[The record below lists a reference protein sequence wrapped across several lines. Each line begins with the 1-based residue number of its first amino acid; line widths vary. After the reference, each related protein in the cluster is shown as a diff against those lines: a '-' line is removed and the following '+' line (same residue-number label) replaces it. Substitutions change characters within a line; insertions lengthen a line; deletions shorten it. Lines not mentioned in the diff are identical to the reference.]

1 MNKDLK
7 KFILFLIGS
16 IIVAFAISYSY
27 SAYQSHQQDKNVDKV
42 KSTFNFGSSDKKV
55 EDIKESG
62 DPQEVWQ
69 EQRLGALESL
79 GYAKV
84 DNRPFYKRIYDK
96 LTGKKVYNYK
106 SIDDEMKT
114 VVVEIKDNKITT
126 LMGANGCGKSTL
138 FQLLTK
144 NLRPREG
151 SVFLDQRDIK
161 DIRLKEFAQNVAIV
175 HQYNTAPPD
184 LPVHSLIAYGRIP
197 FFKHF
202 AKAQDKDKD
211 KEIVDWAL
219 EVTDMSELKNRRMG
233 QLSGG
238 QRQRAWIA
246 MALAQQ
252 PKILLLDEPTTYL
265 DVKFQIEILRLIKSL
280 NKDYSMTI
288 VMVLHDINQAIYYS
302 DEIIGMKKG
311 NILFQ
316 GNPSEVIT
324 EESIQD
330 MYGIHLKVSNVENQK
345 FVLTV

>member
-1 MNKDLK
+1 M
-7 KFILFLIGS
+7 
-16 IIVAFAISYSY
+16 
-27 SAYQSHQQDKNVDKV
+27 
-42 KSTFNFGSSDKKV
+42 
-55 EDIKESG
+55 
-62 DPQEVWQ
+62 
-69 EQRLGALESL
+69 R
-79 GYAKV
+79 V
-84 DNRPFYKRIYDK
+84 DNLFFAYDK
-96 LTGKKVYNYK
+96 
-106 SIDDEMKT
+106 DDIIKGISF
-114 VVVEIKDNKITT
+114 EIKDNKITT

-144 NLRPREG
+144 NLKPREG

-202 AKAQDKDKD
+202 AKAEDKDKD

-316 GNPSEVIT
+316 GNPDDVIT

>member
-1 MNKDLK
+1 
-7 KFILFLIGS
+7 
-16 IIVAFAISYSY
+16 
-27 SAYQSHQQDKNVDKV
+27 
-42 KSTFNFGSSDKKV
+42 
-55 EDIKESG
+55 
-62 DPQEVWQ
+62 
-69 EQRLGALESL
+69 
-79 GYAKV
+79 
-84 DNRPFYKRIYDK
+84 
-96 LTGKKVYNYK
+96 
-106 SIDDEMKT
+106 
-114 VVVEIKDNKITT
+114 

-144 NLRPREG
+144 NLKPREG

-202 AKAQDKDKD
+202 AKAEDKDKD

-316 GNPSEVIT
+316 GNPDDVIT

>member
-1 MNKDLK
+1 M
-7 KFILFLIGS
+7 
-16 IIVAFAISYSY
+16 
-27 SAYQSHQQDKNVDKV
+27 
-42 KSTFNFGSSDKKV
+42 
-55 EDIKESG
+55 
-62 DPQEVWQ
+62 
-69 EQRLGALESL
+69 R
-79 GYAKV
+79 V
-84 DNRPFYKRIYDK
+84 DNLFFAYDK
-96 LTGKKVYNYK
+96 
-106 SIDDEMKT
+106 DDIIKGISF
-114 VVVEIKDNKITT
+114 EIKDNKITT

-144 NLRPREG
+144 NLKPREG
-151 SVFLDQRDIK
+151 SVFLDKRDIK

-202 AKAQDKDKD
+202 AKAEDKDKD

-311 NILFQ
+311 KILFQ
-316 GNPSEVIT
+316 GNPDDVIT

>member
-1 MNKDLK
+1 M
-7 KFILFLIGS
+7 
-16 IIVAFAISYSY
+16 
-27 SAYQSHQQDKNVDKV
+27 
-42 KSTFNFGSSDKKV
+42 
-55 EDIKESG
+55 
-62 DPQEVWQ
+62 
-69 EQRLGALESL
+69 R
-79 GYAKV
+79 V
-84 DNRPFYKRIYDK
+84 DNLFFAYDK
-96 LTGKKVYNYK
+96 
-106 SIDDEMKT
+106 DDIIKGISF
-114 VVVEIKDNKITT
+114 EIKDNKITT

-144 NLRPREG
+144 NLKPREG

-184 LPVHSLIAYGRIP
+184 LLVHSLIAYGRIP

-311 NILFQ
+311 SILFQ
-316 GNPSEVIT
+316 GNPDDVIT

-330 MYGIHLKVSNVENQK
+330 IYGIHLKVSNVENQK

>member
-1 MNKDLK
+1 M
-7 KFILFLIGS
+7 
-16 IIVAFAISYSY
+16 
-27 SAYQSHQQDKNVDKV
+27 
-42 KSTFNFGSSDKKV
+42 
-55 EDIKESG
+55 
-62 DPQEVWQ
+62 
-69 EQRLGALESL
+69 R
-79 GYAKV
+79 V
-84 DNRPFYKRIYDK
+84 DNLFFAYDK
-96 LTGKKVYNYK
+96 
-106 SIDDEMKT
+106 DDIIKGISF
-114 VVVEIKDNKITT
+114 EIKDNKITT

-144 NLRPREG
+144 NLRPRQG
-151 SVFLDQRDIK
+151 RVFLDQRDISN
-161 DIRLKEFAQNVAIV
+161 IRLKEFAQNVAIV

-184 LPVHSLIAYGRIP
+184 LPVHSLVAYGRIP

-202 AKAQDKDKD
+202 SKAEDKDKD
-211 KEIVDWAL
+211 REIVDWAL
-219 EVTDMSELKNRRMG
+219 EVTELSDLKNRRMG

-252 PKILLLDEPTTYL
+252 PKILFLDEPTTYL

-280 NKDYSMTI
+280 NNDYSMTI

-316 GNPSEVIT
+316 GNPDNVIT
-324 EESIQD
+324 EDSIQD

>member
-1 MNKDLK
+1 M
-7 KFILFLIGS
+7 
-16 IIVAFAISYSY
+16 
-27 SAYQSHQQDKNVDKV
+27 
-42 KSTFNFGSSDKKV
+42 
-55 EDIKESG
+55 
-62 DPQEVWQ
+62 
-69 EQRLGALESL
+69 R
-79 GYAKV
+79 V
-84 DNRPFYKRIYDK
+84 DNLFFAYDK
-96 LTGKKVYNYK
+96 
-106 SIDDEMKT
+106 DDIIKGISF
-114 VVVEIKDNKITT
+114 EIKDNKITT

-144 NLRPREG
+144 NLKPREG

-219 EVTDMSELKNRRMG
+219 EVTDMRELKNRRMG

-311 NILFQ
+311 SILFQ
-316 GNPSEVIT
+316 GNPDDVIT

>member
-1 MNKDLK
+1 M
-7 KFILFLIGS
+7 
-16 IIVAFAISYSY
+16 
-27 SAYQSHQQDKNVDKV
+27 
-42 KSTFNFGSSDKKV
+42 
-55 EDIKESG
+55 
-62 DPQEVWQ
+62 
-69 EQRLGALESL
+69 R
-79 GYAKV
+79 V
-84 DNRPFYKRIYDK
+84 DNLFFAYDK
-96 LTGKKVYNYK
+96 
-106 SIDDEMKT
+106 DDIIKGISF
-114 VVVEIKDNKITT
+114 EIKDNKITT

-144 NLRPREG
+144 NLKPREG

-280 NKDYSMTI
+280 NKEYSMTI

-316 GNPSEVIT
+316 GNPDDVIT

>member
-1 MNKDLK
+1 M
-7 KFILFLIGS
+7 
-16 IIVAFAISYSY
+16 
-27 SAYQSHQQDKNVDKV
+27 
-42 KSTFNFGSSDKKV
+42 
-55 EDIKESG
+55 
-62 DPQEVWQ
+62 
-69 EQRLGALESL
+69 R
-79 GYAKV
+79 V
-84 DNRPFYKRIYDK
+84 DNLFFAYDK
-96 LTGKKVYNYK
+96 
-106 SIDDEMKT
+106 DDIIKGISF
-114 VVVEIKDNKITT
+114 EIKDNKITT

-144 NLRPREG
+144 NLKPREG

-330 MYGIHLKVSNVENQK
+330 MYGIHLKLSNVENQK

>member
-1 MNKDLK
+1 M
-7 KFILFLIGS
+7 
-16 IIVAFAISYSY
+16 
-27 SAYQSHQQDKNVDKV
+27 
-42 KSTFNFGSSDKKV
+42 
-55 EDIKESG
+55 
-62 DPQEVWQ
+62 
-69 EQRLGALESL
+69 R
-79 GYAKV
+79 V
-84 DNRPFYKRIYDK
+84 DNLFFAYDK
-96 LTGKKVYNYK
+96 
-106 SIDDEMKT
+106 DDIIKGISF
-114 VVVEIKDNKITT
+114 EIKDNKITT

-144 NLRPREG
+144 NLKPREG

-202 AKAQDKDKD
+202 ARAQDKDKD

-316 GNPSEVIT
+316 GNPDDVIT

>member
-1 MNKDLK
+1 M
-7 KFILFLIGS
+7 
-16 IIVAFAISYSY
+16 
-27 SAYQSHQQDKNVDKV
+27 
-42 KSTFNFGSSDKKV
+42 
-55 EDIKESG
+55 
-62 DPQEVWQ
+62 
-69 EQRLGALESL
+69 R
-79 GYAKV
+79 V
-84 DNRPFYKRIYDK
+84 DNLFFAYDK
-96 LTGKKVYNYK
+96 
-106 SIDDEMKT
+106 DDIIKG
-114 VVVEIKDNKITT
+114 VSFEIKDNKITT

-144 NLRPREG
+144 NLKPREG

-184 LPVHSLIAYGRIP
+184 LLVHSLIAYGRIP

-202 AKAQDKDKD
+202 AKAEDKDKD

>member
-1 MNKDLK
+1 M
-7 KFILFLIGS
+7 
-16 IIVAFAISYSY
+16 
-27 SAYQSHQQDKNVDKV
+27 
-42 KSTFNFGSSDKKV
+42 
-55 EDIKESG
+55 
-62 DPQEVWQ
+62 
-69 EQRLGALESL
+69 R
-79 GYAKV
+79 V
-84 DNRPFYKRIYDK
+84 DNLFFAYDK
-96 LTGKKVYNYK
+96 
-106 SIDDEMKT
+106 DDIIKGISF
-114 VVVEIKDNKITT
+114 EIKDNKITT

-144 NLRPREG
+144 NLKPREG

-311 NILFQ
+311 SILFQ
-316 GNPSEVIT
+316 GNPDDVIT

>member
-1 MNKDLK
+1 M
-7 KFILFLIGS
+7 
-16 IIVAFAISYSY
+16 
-27 SAYQSHQQDKNVDKV
+27 
-42 KSTFNFGSSDKKV
+42 
-55 EDIKESG
+55 
-62 DPQEVWQ
+62 
-69 EQRLGALESL
+69 R
-79 GYAKV
+79 V
-84 DNRPFYKRIYDK
+84 DNLFFAYDK
-96 LTGKKVYNYK
+96 
-106 SIDDEMKT
+106 DDIIKGISF
-114 VVVEIKDNKITT
+114 EIKDNKITT

-144 NLRPREG
+144 NLKPREG

-202 AKAQDKDKD
+202 AKAEDKDKD
-211 KEIVDWAL
+211 KAIVDWAL

-316 GNPSEVIT
+316 GNPDDVIT

>member
-1 MNKDLK
+1 M
-7 KFILFLIGS
+7 
-16 IIVAFAISYSY
+16 
-27 SAYQSHQQDKNVDKV
+27 
-42 KSTFNFGSSDKKV
+42 
-55 EDIKESG
+55 
-62 DPQEVWQ
+62 
-69 EQRLGALESL
+69 R
-79 GYAKV
+79 V
-84 DNRPFYKRIYDK
+84 DNLFFAYDK
-96 LTGKKVYNYK
+96 
-106 SIDDEMKT
+106 DDIIKGISF
-114 VVVEIKDNKITT
+114 EIKDNKITT

-144 NLRPREG
+144 NLKPREG

-202 AKAQDKDKD
+202 AKAEDKDKD

-330 MYGIHLKVSNVENQK
+330 MYGIHLKVSNVDNQK

>member
-1 MNKDLK
+1 M
-7 KFILFLIGS
+7 
-16 IIVAFAISYSY
+16 
-27 SAYQSHQQDKNVDKV
+27 
-42 KSTFNFGSSDKKV
+42 
-55 EDIKESG
+55 
-62 DPQEVWQ
+62 
-69 EQRLGALESL
+69 R
-79 GYAKV
+79 V
-84 DNRPFYKRIYDK
+84 DNLFFAYDK
-96 LTGKKVYNYK
+96 
-106 SIDDEMKT
+106 DDIIKGISF
-114 VVVEIKDNKITT
+114 EIKNNKITT

-144 NLRPREG
+144 NLKPREG
-151 SVFLDQRDIK
+151 SVFLDQRGIK

-302 DEIIGMKKG
+302 DEIIGMKKR

>member
-1 MNKDLK
+1 M
-7 KFILFLIGS
+7 
-16 IIVAFAISYSY
+16 
-27 SAYQSHQQDKNVDKV
+27 
-42 KSTFNFGSSDKKV
+42 
-55 EDIKESG
+55 
-62 DPQEVWQ
+62 
-69 EQRLGALESL
+69 R
-79 GYAKV
+79 V
-84 DNRPFYKRIYDK
+84 DNLFFAYDK
-96 LTGKKVYNYK
+96 
-106 SIDDEMKT
+106 DDIIKGISF
-114 VVVEIKDNKITT
+114 EIKDNKITT

-144 NLRPREG
+144 NLKPREG

-265 DVKFQIEILRLIKSL
+265 DVKFQIEILRLIKSP

-311 NILFQ
+311 NLLFQ
-316 GNPSEVIT
+316 GNPDDVIT

>member
-1 MNKDLK
+1 M
-7 KFILFLIGS
+7 
-16 IIVAFAISYSY
+16 
-27 SAYQSHQQDKNVDKV
+27 
-42 KSTFNFGSSDKKV
+42 
-55 EDIKESG
+55 
-62 DPQEVWQ
+62 
-69 EQRLGALESL
+69 R
-79 GYAKV
+79 V
-84 DNRPFYKRIYDK
+84 DNLFFAYDK
-96 LTGKKVYNYK
+96 
-106 SIDDEMKT
+106 DDIIKGISF
-114 VVVEIKDNKITT
+114 EIKDNKITT

-144 NLRPREG
+144 NLKPREG

-202 AKAQDKDKD
+202 AKAEDKDKD

-302 DEIIGMKKG
+302 DEIIGVKKG

-316 GNPSEVIT
+316 GNPDDVIT

>member
-1 MNKDLK
+1 M
-7 KFILFLIGS
+7 
-16 IIVAFAISYSY
+16 
-27 SAYQSHQQDKNVDKV
+27 
-42 KSTFNFGSSDKKV
+42 
-55 EDIKESG
+55 
-62 DPQEVWQ
+62 
-69 EQRLGALESL
+69 R
-79 GYAKV
+79 V
-84 DNRPFYKRIYDK
+84 DNLFFAYDK
-96 LTGKKVYNYK
+96 DYIIKGI
-106 SIDDEMKT
+106 SF
-114 VVVEIKDNKITT
+114 EIKDNKITT

-311 NILFQ
+311 SILFQ
-316 GNPSEVIT
+316 GNPDDVIT

>member
-1 MNKDLK
+1 M
-7 KFILFLIGS
+7 
-16 IIVAFAISYSY
+16 
-27 SAYQSHQQDKNVDKV
+27 
-42 KSTFNFGSSDKKV
+42 
-55 EDIKESG
+55 
-62 DPQEVWQ
+62 
-69 EQRLGALESL
+69 R
-79 GYAKV
+79 V
-84 DNRPFYKRIYDK
+84 DNLFFAYDK
-96 LTGKKVYNYK
+96 
-106 SIDDEMKT
+106 DDIIKGISF
-114 VVVEIKDNKITT
+114 EIKDNKITT

-151 SVFLDQRDIK
+151 SVFLDKRDIK

-311 NILFQ
+311 SILFQ
-316 GNPSEVIT
+316 GNPDDVIT